1 MLPNMQGGSNPD
13 GPLKIIWGTVGFYS
27 SLVYHMGTLQGVS
40 DGNGSHCGNPAQ
52 SGFRARFAVLRGWE
66 KQASVK
72 LNRDLSHFFKKV
84 TSFANLS
91 SSPYVG
97 RRYRSLLL

>member
-40 DGNGSHCGNPAQ
+40 DGNGSHCGNPAR

-72 LNRDLSHFFKKV
+72 LNRDLSHFLKK
-84 TSFANLS
+84 
-91 SSPYVG
+91 
-97 RRYRSLLL
+97 LLLLQICPPHLM